1 MIKFFR
7 NIRQNLLNEG
17 KITRYFKYAIGEILL
32 VVIGILIALSINN
45 WNNNKIMHRES
56 NKFNQ
61 RLLAEVNGNIDL
73 GINRMA
79 EIQNNI
85 NSSKEILKLFDKQF
99 NDANLKSLDS
109 LIYIVIG
116 SVRIEYG
123 IGTLSEGLNTGKVAL
138 INSEILK
145 SKLYGLPSNIEY
157 VRDHDKFYNSFTD
170 EYLQPFLY
178 KNFNFRNMD
187 HTYSGYD
194 IGPSKFNSQHNI
206 ALLENEE
213 FENLIDNYF
222 YTKNRQLQFH
232 LNLKKEFEHIRN
244 LIEVELD
251 TGK

>member
-1 MIKFFR
+1 MLAENKFSKY
-7 NIRQNLLNEG
+7 LL
-17 KITRYFKYAIGEILL
+17 YAIGEIIL
-32 VVIGILIALSINN
+32 VVIGILIALQINN
-45 WNNNKIMHRES
+45 RNNIQIMHRES

-73 GINRMA
+73 GIGIMA

-85 NSSKEILKLFDKQF
+85 NSSKEILDLFDKQF

-138 INSEILK
+138 INSDILK

-157 VRDHDKFYNSFTD
+157 VRDHDKVYNTFSD

-178 KNFNFRNMD
+178 KNFNYRNMD

-194 IGPSKFNSQHNI
+194 TGPSKFNSQHNR

-213 FENLIDNYF
+213 FENLIDNHF

-232 LNLKKEFEHIRN
+232 LNLKKEFEYIKN
-244 LIEVELD
+244 LIEVELE